1 MESLPIIDWALNNL
15 NYLTI
20 TLLMIIESSFIPFPS
35 EVIIP
40 PAAYMAASNGEM
52 NLGLILLFGTV
63 GAIIGAL
70 INYGLAIWLGRPIIY
85 RFARSRAGAFFLL
98 DADKVLKAEQFFV
111 KHGKVAT
118 FTGRLVPGI
127 RQLIS
132 IPAGLA
138 RMNIGSFILYSAL
151 GAGIWNL
158 ILLFLGWYAEKVVPY
173 NELMPWV
180 ERNSHIIGCA
190 ILAIVGIALVHIIL
204 KALRRPEIQIID
216 SNQGDTRS
224 QESKGEK

>member
-1 MESLPIIDWALNNL
+1 MESLPIIEWALNNL

-20 TLLMIIESSFIPFPS
+20 MILMIIESSFIPFPS
-35 EVIIP
+35 EVVIP
-40 PAAYMAASNGEM
+40 PAAYMAASHGNM
-52 NLGLILLFGTV
+52 NFFLILVFGTI

-118 FTGRLVPGI
+118 FTGRLIPGI

-138 RMNIGSFILYSAL
+138 KMNITPFILYTAL
-151 GAGIWNL
+151 GAGLWNVVL
-158 ILLFLGWYAEKVVPY
+158 IILGWYAERIIPY
-173 NELMPWV
+173 DQLIPWV
-180 ERNSHIIGCA
+180 ESNSHLIGYVITAVVAVCLIYVII
-190 ILAIVGIALVHIIL
+190 
-204 KALRRPEIQIID
+204 KALRRPKVQIID
-216 SNQGDTRS
+216 ES
-224 QESKGEK
+224 QSEQQ